1 MQNNSSENQTVQPFG
16 FEIVE
21 DSSGERY
28 LVRSQEDHD
37 LDLAAGMDECETL
50 RPGKYRLQKNS
61 VIRRANAVQVSIEL
75 ELDLDVLNHF
85 RSKIESHESLEQFI
99 CEKLRWLMEVETGR
113 LEAATDEKKAA

>member
-37 LDLAAGMDECETL
+37 LDLAAGMDESETL